1 MKTQIEFR
9 DPQTLRLHKLHK
21 QHIAE
26 PDSESDE
33 WHSFVDAQRAAGPDG
48 IPPIFITAEG
58 LIMDGG
64 RRWLAAKLLQWPEI
78 ACIVR
83 PEEHA
88 AVILVESLLHS
99 KRMTRGAVIYLALG
113 LRKDFVESA
122 EQRRLANLRRGI
134 KTNENPLTGKTNE
147 AETVK
152 EICTRWGITD
162 MTYGRARLIREL
174 FHDESCKELIRFYGQ
189 TAGCRVKVPA
199 LEELRHFQTECRE
212 KLEPELLSGEKNLW
226 NVISYIGGSLP
237 GNQDTRDENVGQ
249 KQLEFWGDAFKPLS
263 ERAATW
269 KKLPAA
275 EREQV
280 FTKWRAAVADI
291 PQDLRKAIITILEE
305 A

>member
-21 QHIAE
+21 QHIAA

-33 WHSFVDAQRAAGPDG
+33 WHSFVDAQRATGPEG
-48 IPPIFITAEG
+48 IPPLFITADG
-58 LIMDGG
+58 FIIDGG

-152 EICTRWGITD
+152 ELCTRWGITD
-162 MTYGRARLIREL
+162 MTYGRARQVREL
-174 FHDESCKELIRFYGQ
+174 FDKHVDI
-189 TAGCRVKVPA
+189 KV
-199 LEELRHFQTECRE
+199 EW
-212 KLEPELLSGEKNLW
+212 EPKLLSGEKNLW
-226 NVISYIGGSLP
+226 NVLSAVGGAGADQSKRSA
-237 GNQDTRDENVGQ
+237 GVEQS
-249 KQLEFWGDAFKPLS
+249 QLEFWDAPFDSLKH
-263 ERAATW
+263 AAPAWTKLDDAHRESVLDDW
-269 KKLPAA
+269 RKTAKKLPADLRA
-275 EREQV
+275 GMLQV
-280 FTKWRAAVADI
+280 LEEFTK
-291 PQDLRKAIITILEE
+291 
-305 A
+305 